1 MSTDCI
7 HGFPAQQ
14 CASCRTCA
22 HGQVTASCTRCRATT
37 TARSR
42 SASIAA
48 DPERPSE
55 AHAGFEIFYE
65 PAVTGWRYRAE
76 GAEPVR
82 VDREA
87 IAALGVRVHEA
98 PLLEERPRGELRH
111 DAGRLARAVLA
122 LAGERAS

>member
-76 GAEPVR
+76 GASASQLSYR
-82 VDREA
+82 SA
-87 IAALGVRVHEA
+87 F
-98 PLLEERPRGELRH
+98 
-111 DAGRLARAVLA
+111 LARKATDA
-122 LAGERAS
+122 LPAGATGPVAAPAPKRGSKNKA

>member
-22 HGQVTASCTRCRATT
+22 HGQVTGSCTRCRATT

-42 SASIAA
+42 SATIAA
-48 DPERPSE
+48 DPERPIE

-76 GAEPVR
+76 GASASVLSYR
-82 VDREA
+82 SA
-87 IAALGVRVHEA
+87 F
-98 PLLEERPRGELRH
+98 
-111 DAGRLARAVLA
+111 LARKATDALPAGATDIAVA
-122 LAGERAS
+122 TSPKRGSKRSS